1 MRGPGGGRG
10 EPGLGARRR
19 ALGRGPPRGVRAAVP
34 VDRRAG
40 NPAGRSGLRRRQPD
54 LLGGP
59 EAGGPGA
66 TGGPEHARAPLRSVR
81 SSDRRDRRVAP
92 RSARGIRLSP
102 HVRQLRKIRAEPARQ
117 ALGVATPRGAPGPGP
132 RVAERGP
139 GPRPGRG
146 RSPAGGDLAAAGRV
160 GGGRAPPGED
170 VHQAA
175 LPLLVG
181 PGADRRQRLP
191 GSRRVRARRGP
202 ASSGGEVSGSLRER
216 LWAIK
221 RGEVPLPE
229 VLAEAEGLSH
239 VLERARDT
247 SNLRPQPDFAAADVL
262 LRRVAE
268 EIARRHVQQLPGPL
282 GRDAP
287 APPRP
292 SMEGEG

>member
-1 MRGPGGGRG
+1 MSDQGLIAANDFQALVAYARAGGRR
-10 EPGLGARRR
+10 P
-19 ALGRGPPRGVRAAVP
+19 
-34 VDRRAG
+34 
-40 NPAGRSGLRRRQPD
+40 
-54 LLGGP
+54 P
-59 EAGGPGA
+59 EAR
-66 TGGPEHARAPLRSVR
+66 ELRPKN
-81 SSDRRDRRVAP
+81 AYNLL
-92 RSARGIRLSP
+92 RLI
-102 HVRQLRKIRAEPARQ
+102 H
-117 ALGVATPRGAPGPGP
+117 
-132 RVAERGP
+132 
-139 GPRPGRG
+139 
-146 RSPAGGDLAAAGRV
+146 LAAGWLR
-160 GGGRAPPGED
+160 D
-170 VHQAA
+170 
-175 LPLLVG
+175 
-181 PGADRRQRLP
+181 
-191 GSRRVRARRGP
+191 ARP
-202 ASSGGEVSGSLRER
+202 TFEVSGSLRER